1 MSLDGF
7 FTQIQNLSF
16 SISNFS
22 YFLFFIRD
30 IKKEPEDSECK
41 IIEVVD
47 LTKQVQKDAGQTLVE
62 LKAHVSLKFTICWL
76 HLSVKF
82 KILLVNLICE
92 ISKVK
97 NLFSLKIY
105 MYISVCLSVCHIQ
118 RHFVICRIWQ
128 PRLISLE
135 KT

>member
-1 MSLDGF
+1 M
-7 FTQIQNLSF
+7 
-16 SISNFS
+16 
-22 YFLFFIRD
+22 Y

-47 LTKQVQKDAGQTLVE
+47 LTKQVQKDACQTLAE
-62 LKAHVSLKFTICWL
+62 LKAHVSLKFTIHWL
-76 HLSVKF
+76 HLYVHLCVCLSVKF
-82 KILLVNLICE
+82 KILLVNPICE

-97 NLFSLKIY
+97 HLFSLKIY
-105 MYISVCLSVCHIQ
+105 VYISVCLSVCHIQ

-128 PRLISLE
+128 PRLIPLE